1 MYGMTPLMK
10 AAGLGRK
17 YYVEEL
23 LKLGA
28 DKNIKDKD
36 GKTAL
41 DYANLFEQY
50 DVLDILE
57 EV

>member
-23 LKLGA
+23 LRLGA
-28 DKNIKDKD
+28 NRDLKDKE

-50 DVLDILE
+50 EVLDIL
-57 EV
+57 